1 MEVGVEFRPGLCVV
15 DLLNVFN
22 HVLDYLVLPIVVLFK
37 PVHVPRMLHLP
48 LIVLI
53 HPDQPLR
60 NMDGFE
66 WVGFMEEVR
75 RIGLLTVRE
84 QVVDLAN
91 TNKFEISLTFV
102 LTFDYP
108 KYAIQV
114 ILSDDVE
121 LGVFFVI
128 LHPPDTREDKRKCI
142 LLRTI
147 CPLSVDHTFFHPQIN
162 ILFLGIEDHD
172 LLFPAVVIEL
182 EFKVWREHK
191 WSACLLS

>member
-1 MEVGVEFRPGLCVV
+1 
-15 DLLNVFN
+15 
-22 HVLDYLVLPIVVLFK
+22 
-37 PVHVPRMLHLP
+37 MLHLP
-48 LIVLI
+48 LVVLI

-91 TNKFEISLTFV
+91 TNQFEISLTFV

-121 LGVFFVI
+121 LGVFFVV
-128 LHPPDTREDKRKCI
+128 LHPPDTRENKRNCI
-142 LLRTI
+142 LNRRI
-147 CPLSVDHTFFHPQIN
+147 CPRRVDHA
-162 ILFLGIEDHD
+162 FL
-172 LLFPAVVIEL
+172 
-182 EFKVWREHK
+182 
-191 WSACLLS
+191 